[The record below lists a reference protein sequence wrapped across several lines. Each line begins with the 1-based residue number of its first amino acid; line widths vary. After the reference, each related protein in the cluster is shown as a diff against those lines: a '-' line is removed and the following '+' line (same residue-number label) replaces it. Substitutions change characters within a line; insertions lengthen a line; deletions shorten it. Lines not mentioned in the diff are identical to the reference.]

1 MYTINILVLL
11 HVILRFRKSVSV
23 TYNAWVSVALFIQHA
38 KGYHHNLFI
47 YLASPTLQHFF
58 SISQETTK
66 FSVKIFEQKC
76 LFFIKFQPRNF
87 SDEIQVDWTSNL
99 STIILSFIF
108 CQVSKQ
114 LHRQNL
120 ILCKA
125 QFCLKLPLRFSF
137 DILQFL
143 GICSV

>member
-1 MYTINILVLL
+1 MYTINHLLPL
-11 HVILRFRKSVSV
+11 HVILRFRKSVCV
-23 TYNAWVSVALFIQHA
+23 KYNACVSVALIIQHT
-38 KGYHHNLFI
+38 KEYHHIVIF
-47 YLASPTLQHFF
+47 YVASPSLQHFF

-114 LHRQNL
+114 LHRQYF

-125 QFCLKLPLRFSF
+125 QFYLKLPLGFSF